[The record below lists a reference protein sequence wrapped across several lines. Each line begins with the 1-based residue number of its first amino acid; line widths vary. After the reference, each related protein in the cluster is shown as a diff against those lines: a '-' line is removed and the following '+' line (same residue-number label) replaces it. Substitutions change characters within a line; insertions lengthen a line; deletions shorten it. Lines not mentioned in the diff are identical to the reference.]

1 MPIPAPRFR
10 PSNLNTQQRA
20 EGLAAVYGVEQMS
33 QFTPEEVERMRKI
46 VMENDQQKPVE
57 TIDLNN
63 PKPKPYRFQ
72 KFPKMIYSTNAAGT
86 HLTVS
91 SEEELQDAIES
102 GQWTEEAPAEIE
114 QAEPY
119 LSPALQREADLK
131 QAEIDELK
139 RQRQERMA
147 AARAAKAAKV

>member
-1 MPIPAPRFR
+1 MPIPAPQYR
-10 PSNLNTQQRA
+10 PTNLTTQQRA

-72 KFPKMIYSTNAAGT
+72 KFPKMIYSTQGPG
-86 HLTVS
+86 HLTVV
-91 SEEELQDAIES
+91 SEEDLQEALES
-102 GQWTEEAPAEIE
+102 GEWTEEAPSEIE
-114 QAEPY
+114 QPEPY
-119 LSPALQREADLK
+119 LSPALQREAEAK
-131 QAEIDELK
+131 QAEIDAIK
-139 RQRQERMA
+139 KARQERMA